1 MSIDMMK
8 PIIDLIDKATLKSE
22 LNSSTFVRNTN
33 NGNNEIYI
41 INDNNAPNTLKEIG
55 RLREVTFRAAGGGT
69 GKDCDLDEFDL
80 GPRCYEQLI
89 VWNPIDMEIVGGYRF
104 IRCDKALDEHGH
116 HHLATTELFTFSETF
131 KTNYLP
137 YTIELG
143 RSFIQP
149 QYQPSSSNRKG
160 LFSLV
165 TLWDGLGA
173 LVVDHKDIR
182 YFFGKVT
189 MYRHYDVAARDH
201 IMAFMDYYFPDHD
214 QLVTPIFRVIP
225 QTDTTAFVTALKGLP
240 YKEGHRLLNAYVRER
255 DEFIP
260 PLVNSYMN
268 LSATMKNFGTAVNG
282 EFGDVDETGIMVTIA
297 DIYDSKK
304 ERHVTSYIEELKA
317 RE

>member
-1 MSIDMMK
+1 MMK
-8 PIIDLIDKATLKSE
+8 PIIDPIDKATLKSE

-116 HHLATTELFTFSETF
+116 YHLATTELFTFSETF
-131 KTNYLP
+131 KKNYLP

-160 LFSLV
+160 LFSLDN
-165 TLWDGLGA
+165 LWDGLGA
-173 LVVDHKDIR
+173 LVIDHKDIL

-225 QTDTTAFVTALKGLP
+225 QTDTTAFVTELKGLP
-240 YKEGHRLLNAYVRER
+240 YKDGHRLLNAYVRSR